1 VFGTPGTTPLNT
13 ERKEDHV
20 TGDLTVQWDF
30 SDETMLYA
38 KYGNGYKAGGF
49 DEDNA
54 QANLLA
60 QEYEDETSESIEL
73 GAKMDL
79 WEGRGR
85 LNVAVFHSEFED
97 VQVSTFDGT
106 AGFVVGNAA
115 ESEVDGIELDGMF
128 AVSDEITIYGALAFL
143 DAKYKSFEDAA
154 CTADQAIASA
164 DRNGCVQD
172 LGGERLQ
179 FAADMSA
186 NFGITYNTEIT
197 DSLELGLGADVMYT
211 DDFDTAADADIVL
224 AQEAYTKVN
233 ARISLSDIDGT
244 WSVALLGKNL
254 TDKTTSA
261 WGNDIPLGSFGF
273 DNSYFQVID
282 APRSYEIQATYNF

>member
-1 VFGTPGTTPLNT
+1 
-13 ERKEDHV
+13 
-20 TGDLTVQWDF
+20 
-30 SDETMLYA
+30 
-38 KYGNGYKAGGF
+38 
-49 DEDNA
+49 
-54 QANLLA
+54 
-60 QEYEDETSESIEL
+60 
-73 GAKMDL
+73 
-79 WEGRGR
+79 EGRGR
-85 LNVAVFHSEFED
+85 LNVAVFHREFED
-97 VQVSTFDGT
+97 VKVSTFDGT

-197 DSLELGLGADVMYT
+197 DSLELGLY
-211 DDFDTAADADIVL
+211 IV
-224 AQEAYTKVN
+224 E
-233 ARISLSDIDGT
+233 
-244 WSVALLGKNL
+244 
-254 TDKTTSA
+254 
-261 WGNDIPLGSFGF
+261 
-273 DNSYFQVID
+273 
-282 APRSYEIQATYNF
+282 